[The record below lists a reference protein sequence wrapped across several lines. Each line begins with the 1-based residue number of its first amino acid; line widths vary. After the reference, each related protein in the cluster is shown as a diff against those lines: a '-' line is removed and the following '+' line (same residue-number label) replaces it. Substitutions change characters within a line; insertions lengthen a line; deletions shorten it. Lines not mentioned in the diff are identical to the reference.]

1 MDDNNLGH
9 LRKSYEKNNL
19 DIEDLKGDPIKFFKA
34 WFAEAEACSEIE
46 EPNAMSLTTLGLD
59 DYPKARLVLLKAFKS
74 DGLVFFTN
82 YLSEKGISIEH
93 HSKVGLSFFWPPLE
107 RQVII
112 KGEAEKI
119 SNIESDKYFDSR
131 PFGSKIGAIVSDQ
144 SRVISDRTVMEAKME
159 ALKIEYQNK
168 EIKRPEYWGGY
179 LVRPICIEFWQ
190 GRPNRLHDR
199 VRCQLKSGL
208 WILERL
214 AP

>member
-1 MDDNNLGH
+1 MA
-9 LRKSYEKNNL
+9 
-19 DIEDLKGDPIKFFKA
+19 DLKRDIRYIDRDFNQFR
-34 WFAEAEACSEIE
+34 
-46 EPNAMSLTTLGLD
+46 NALINYSKTYFPDTFND
-59 DYPKARLVLLKAFKS
+59 FS
-74 DGLVFFTN
+74 DTSTGML
-82 YLSEKGISIEH
+82 
-93 HSKVGLSFFWPPLE
+93 
-107 RQVII
+107 VII

-119 SNIESDKYFDSR
+119 SNIESDKYFESR

-144 SRVISDRTVMEAKME
+144 SRVISDRTVMEAKLE

-208 WILERL
+208 WNLERL

>member
-1 MDDNNLGH
+1 MCIRD
-9 LRKSYEKNNL
+9 S
-19 DIEDLKGDPIKFFKA
+19 
-34 WFAEAEACSEIE
+34 
-46 EPNAMSLTTLGLD
+46 
-59 DYPKARLVLLKAFKS
+59 
-74 DGLVFFTN
+74 
-82 YLSEKGISIEH
+82 
-93 HSKVGLSFFWPPLE
+93 SKVGLSFFWAPLE

-119 SNIESDKYFDSR
+119 SNIESDEYFDSR

-144 SRVISDRTVMEAKME
+144 SRVISDRTVMEAKLE

-208 WILERL
+208 WNLERL

>member
-1 MDDNNLGH
+1 MDNKNLGH
-9 LRKSYEKNNL
+9 LRKSYEKSTL
-19 DIEDLKGDPIKFFKA
+19 EIDDLNGDPIEFFKI

-46 EPNAMSLTTLGLD
+46 EANAMSLTTLGLD
-59 DYPKARLVLLKAFKS
+59 DYPKARLVLLKALKS
-74 DGLVFFTN
+74 AGFVFFTN

-119 SNIESDKYFDSR
+119 SKEESDNYFNSR
-131 PFGSKIGAIVSDQ
+131 PLGSKIGAIVSDQ
-144 SRVISDRTVMEAKME
+144 SKVISDRSVLEAEME
-159 ALKIEYQNK
+159 ALEIKYQNE
-168 EIKRPEYWGGY
+168 EIKRPVHWGGY
-179 LVRPICIEFWQ
+179 LVRPNCIEFWQ

-199 VRCQLKSGL
+199 VRCQLKSGF
-208 WILERL
+208 WNLERL